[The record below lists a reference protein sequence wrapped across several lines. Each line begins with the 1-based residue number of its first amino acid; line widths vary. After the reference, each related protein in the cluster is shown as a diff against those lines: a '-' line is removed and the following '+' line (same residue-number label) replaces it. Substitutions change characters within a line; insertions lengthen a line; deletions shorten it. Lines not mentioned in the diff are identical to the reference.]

1 MKKQQLV
8 VSFPSYK
15 LGTFHNPLPDIGR
28 NEPCPCKSGKKY
40 KRCCGLKQAGMIA
53 AKCVDVSKRNL
64 GYTPNPGA
72 VSYQAGQNSITIA
85 PASDAGPEASPAPAP
100 EAAGIKGLLRKG
112 LTLIRKG
119 GAK

>member
-28 NEPCPCKSGKKY
+28 NDPCPCKSGKKY

-53 AKCVDVSKRNL
+53 AKCVDVSKRNS
-64 GYTPNPGA
+64 GYTPTKATPD
-72 VSYQAGQNSITIA
+72 VFTY
-85 PASDAGPEASPAPAP
+85 PATPNKPAPTPLLLAHDAP
-100 EAAGIKGLLRKG
+100 KEKRGKSIIPALLAYVMG
-112 LTLIRKG
+112 KG

>member
-28 NEPCPCKSGKKY
+28 NDPCPCKSGKKY

-53 AKCVDVSKRNL
+53 AKCEDVSKRNA
-64 GYTPNPGA
+64 GYTP
-72 VSYQAGQNSITIA
+72 
-85 PASDAGPEASPAPAP
+85 PATES
-100 EAAGIKGLLRKG
+100 LLRRSFRKG